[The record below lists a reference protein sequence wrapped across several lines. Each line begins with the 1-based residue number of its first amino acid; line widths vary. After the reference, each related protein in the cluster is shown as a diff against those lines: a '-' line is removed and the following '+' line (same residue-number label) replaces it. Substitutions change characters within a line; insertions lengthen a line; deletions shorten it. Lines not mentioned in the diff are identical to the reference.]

1 MKKILFAVVLIA
13 AGVLMYIHAEKNYVD
28 ARIKAE
34 LLFPES
40 YYPTYYNRIT
50 SGAVVLYLCSDV
62 NGDTIPVMDTVYFTN
77 LFSLTE
83 R

>member
-1 MKKILFAVVLIA
+1 MKKVIFATLFVA
-13 AGVLMYIHAEKNYVD
+13 AGVLMYLHAERNYVD
-28 ARIKAE
+28 AKIRAE

-40 YYPTYYNRIT
+40 YYPTYYERIT
-50 SGAVVLYLCSDV
+50 SGVIVLYLCTDV
-62 NGDTIPVMDTVYFTN
+62 NGDTIPVMDTVKFTN

>member
-1 MKKILFAVVLIA
+1 MKKVIFAVVLIA

-40 YYPTYYNRIT
+40 YYPTYYERIT
-50 SGAVVLYLCSDV
+50 SGAVVLYLCSDYK
-62 NGDTIPVMDTVYFTN
+62 GDTIPMMDTVKFSN
-77 LFSLTE
+77 LFSLNE
-83 R
+83 H

>member
-40 YYPTYYNRIT
+40 YYPTYYERIT
-50 SGAVVLYLCSDV
+50 SGAVVLYLCSDYK
-62 NGDTIPVMDTVYFTN
+62 GDTIPCMDTVQFTN

>member
-1 MKKILFAVVLIA
+1 MKKVIFAAVLVA
-13 AGVLMYIHAEKNYVD
+13 AGVLMYSHAEKNYVD

-40 YYPTYYNRIT
+40 YYPTYYERIT
-50 SGAVVLYLCSDV
+50 SGAVVLYLCSDYK
-62 NGDTIPVMDTVYFTN
+62 GDTIPVMDTVKFSN
-77 LFSLTE
+77 LFSSPE